1 MAGHRWRQK
10 MVAEDT
16 VPRHLISSEVRTIL
30 CKRSQVC
37 GARAAL
43 GAACCSLVLAIFV
56 SGCSSNS
63 NSNSNSSSSS
73 GSEQTTAL
81 KPGTPVSFDLAH
93 NARADVRT
101 ETCKESSGAWVLKGT
116 VTNPGTAATGF
127 QIVVDF
133 VEKGDTVLS
142 TTEVNIAYVAPKSS
156 ASWSA
161 TGARGKSGVSCI
173 VRLAQTI

>member
-16 VPRHLISSEVRTIL
+16 VPRHLLSSEVRAIL
-30 CKRSQVC
+30 CKRSSSR
-37 GARAAL
+37 GARAASA
-43 GAACCSLVLAIFV
+43 AACCSLVLAIFV

-63 NSNSNSSSSS
+63 NSNSSPSS

-101 ETCKESSGAWVLKGT
+101 DTCKESSGAWVLKGT
-116 VTNPGTAATGF
+116 VTNSGTAATGF
-127 QIVVDF
+127 QMIVDF
-133 VEKGDTVLS
+133 VAKGDTVLS
-142 TTEVNIAYVAPKSS
+142 TTEVNIAYVAPKAS
-156 ASWSA
+156 ANWSA
-161 TGARGKSGVSCI
+161 TGARGKLGVSCI
-173 VRLAQTI
+173 LRLAQTI